1 MSKIRFFL
9 FAALFFLL
17 SIFSFAQDAPEKPEE
32 ILERETK
39 LIGELEAD
47 AETLKL
53 PENRAVVFAQI
64 GGSVCQR
71 DEKRAIQ
78 LFQKSINDLIIA
90 QQEAEKIKKNQYTA
104 EQLIYGQNPRLMIL
118 TLISACDGELALES
132 LYKSRPAKISQ
143 MIAQTAQN
151 SKANSG
157 KQYYVF
163 NETQNEQRFINL
175 AADKNPERAVGLL
188 RESLKRG
195 VTYETLN
202 LLRKIYAKDPK
213 TADKLAEEVIG
224 KLLGETLLTTDYQTS
239 STIQY
244 FLAEFGRAKNP
255 DQNSLEIS
263 GDLLRNLADKISA
276 FWLENNNYNY
286 SLQTDGFKVIEKYF
300 PARAARIRQ
309 KQAQTGNQEYD
320 DYNKLMQSDAS
331 PEEMLKQA
339 EKFQSYKSS
348 VYSTAARKTAQ
359 NGNIAEAL
367 NIINS
372 NFSDEEAEQQISD
385 FYYNLVNEAMSKG
398 EFEQANTFI
407 NQIPLEQPRFSA
419 LIQLARAVYR
429 KNAEENGQWATS
441 ILNQAAGLI
450 DTAEITQ
457 AEITNSIE
465 LANAYALMDAAQAFR
480 TLESI
485 IPALNE
491 FIRAYALVSQF
502 RNEPAQRNGE
512 FLITMNGGMSGAHNL
527 GNALQILKDKDFDRT
542 IKLINSFERSETRIA
557 LKLQIILRSISNLP
571 MGTTRFSNFE
581 SKRSR

>member
-9 FAALFFLL
+9 FAALFFSL
-17 SIFSFAQDAPEKPEE
+17 SIFLFAQDTSEKPEE

-39 LIGELEAD
+39 LIAELQID

-53 PENRAVVFAQI
+53 PENRAVVLAQI
-64 GGSVCQR
+64 GGSVCKR

-78 LFQKSINDLIIA
+78 LFQASINDLIIA

-104 EQLIYGQNPRLMIL
+104 EQLIYGQNPRFMIL
-118 TLISACDGELALES
+118 NLISDCDGELALES

-143 MIAQTAQN
+143 LIAQTAQN
-151 SKANSG
+151 SKVNPG
-157 KQYYVF
+157 KQYYIN

-175 AADKNPERAVGLL
+175 AADKNPERAIRLL

-224 KLLGETLLTTDYQTS
+224 KLLGETLSINDYQTS

-244 FLAEFGRAKNP
+244 FLAELGRTKNP
-255 DQNSLEIS
+255 DQDSLEIS
-263 GDLLRNLADKISA
+263 DDLLRNLADKISA

-286 SLQTDGFKVIEKYF
+286 SIQTEGFKIIEKYF
-300 PARAARIRQ
+300 PARADRIKQ

-339 EKFQSYKSS
+339 EKFQSYKSP
-348 VYSTAARKTAQ
+348 VYSTIARKMAQ
-359 NGNIAEAL
+359 NGNIAGAL

-372 NFSDEEAEQQISD
+372 NFSEEEAEQQLSD
-385 FYYNLVNEAMSKG
+385 FYYNLVNEAISKG
-398 EFEQANTFI
+398 EFEEANTFI
-407 NQIPLEQPRFSA
+407 NQIPLEQTRFSA
-419 LIQLARAVYR
+419 LIQLARIVYQR
-429 KNAEENGQWATS
+429 NPEENGQWASS
-441 ILNQAAGLI
+441 ILNQAAALI
-450 DTAEITQ
+450 ETSEITQ
-457 AEITNSIE
+457 AEIINLIE
-465 LANAYALMDAAQAFR
+465 IANAYAPIDAAQAFR
-480 TLESI
+480 ILESI
-485 IPALNE
+485 VPALNE
-491 FIRAYALVSQF
+491 FTRAYTVVSQF
-502 RNEPAQRNGE
+502 RNEPIQRNGE
-512 FLITMNGGMSGAHNL
+512 FLISMNGGMSGAYNF
-527 GNALQILKDKDFDRT
+527 GNALQILKDKDFERT
-542 IKLINSFERSETRIA
+542 MKLLNSFERSETRIA
-557 LKLQIILRSISNLP
+557 LKLEIIRSFSNLP
-571 MGTTRFSNFE
+571 IGTSFSNFE